1 MTRARKAATQGS
13 SVRAEAGGSL
23 SAGTAKF
30 AIRAVLLDW
39 DGTLLDSCEAD
50 TAAYLE
56 LFRTMGI
63 QWGREELEIHYS
75 PDWYNV
81 YRAARLEEERWEEA
95 DRVWRQAYAQH
106 RPRLVR
112 GAREVLRRLGRDYQ
126 LGLVTSGDR
135 ERVQAQLRRFRLGS
149 RFATCVCQQ
158 DSVRPKPHPEALMKA
173 LEQLG
178 LPASDTVYV
187 GDAPQDVEMAR
198 RAGARAV
205 GVLSSFPTAERL
217 RASRPDALLDSL
229 LQLPGLLREWTGSGI
244 RHW

>member
-1 MTRARKAATQGS
+1 MGKS
-13 SVRAEAGGSL
+13 PVRSAAGGRL
-23 SAGTAKF
+23 SAQPGTG

-63 QWGREELEIHYS
+63 GWGREELAVHYS

-95 DRVWRQAYAQH
+95 DRLWRQAYARH
-106 RPRLVR
+106 RPQLVT
-112 GAREVLRRLGRDYQ
+112 GAREVLRRLGRRYE
-126 LGLVTSGDR
+126 LGLVTSGDC
-135 ERVQAQLRRFRLGS
+135 ERVHTQLRRFRLAS

-158 DSVRPKPHPEALMKA
+158 DSTRPKPHPEALLNA
-173 LEQLG
+173 LGQLG
-178 LPASDTVYV
+178 LPASAAVYV

-205 GVLSSFPTAERL
+205 GVLSSFPTGERL
-217 RASRPDALLDSL
+217 RASRPDALLESL
-229 LQLPGLLREWTGSGI
+229 LELPGLLQGWADGGMKQS
-244 RHW
+244 

>member
-1 MTRARKAATQGS
+1 MTQARKAPTEES
-13 SVRAEAGGSL
+13 PVRSENDTRPGGPK
-23 SAGTAKF
+23 AD

-63 QWGREELEIHYS
+63 EWGREELAMHYS

-81 YRAARLEEERWEEA
+81 YRAARLDEERWEEA
-95 DRVWRQAYAQH
+95 DRVWRQAYARH
-106 RPRLVR
+106 RPQLVT
-112 GAREVLRRLGRDYQ
+112 GAREVLRRLGERYR

-135 ERVQAQLRRFRLGS
+135 ERVHKQLRQFRLAS

-158 DSVRPKPHPEALMKA
+158 DSVRPKPHPEALLKA

-178 LPASDTVYV
+178 LPASATVYV
-187 GDAPQDVEMAR
+187 GDAPQDMEMAR
-198 RAGARAV
+198 RAGTRAV

-217 RASRPDALLDSL
+217 RASRPDALLSSL
-229 LQLPGLLREWTGSGI
+229 LELPRLLREWAGG
-244 RHW
+244 RNLPG